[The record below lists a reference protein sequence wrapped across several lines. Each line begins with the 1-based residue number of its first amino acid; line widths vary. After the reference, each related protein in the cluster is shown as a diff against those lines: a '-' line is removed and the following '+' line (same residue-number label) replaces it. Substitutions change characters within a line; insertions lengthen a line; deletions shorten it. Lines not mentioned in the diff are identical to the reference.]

1 MSTSSKFW
9 LVLIIILLLVAVA
22 LILVF
27 TLGDDDE
34 NKDVMKAK
42 GLYGVCKTN
51 FDCNWGFVCELRDH
65 PSDGIC
71 VIAPGGACYNN
82 KDAAC
87 YSGYVCDSQDGV
99 CVKSE

>member
-1 MSTSSKFW
+1 MDTTTK
-9 LVLIIILLLVAVA
+9 ILLVVVIIGIIVGIVL
-22 LILVF
+22 LFVF
-27 TLGDDDE
+27 GDTEDSP
-34 NKDVMKAK
+34 DVMKSK

-51 FDCNWGFVCELRDH
+51 FDCTWGFVCELRDH
-65 PSDGIC
+65 PSDGVC

-99 CVKSE
+99 CVKAE

>member
-1 MSTSSKFW
+1 MNTSSKI
-9 LVLIIILLLVAVA
+9 LLGIIIIAIIVGLV

-27 TLGDDDE
+27 ANDDD
-34 NKDVMKAK
+34 NNDVTKAK

>member
-1 MSTSSKFW
+1 MDTSSKIW
-9 LVLIIILLLVAVA
+9 LVVIIVLLVVAVV

-27 TLGDDDE
+27 TLDDDE
-34 NKDVMKAK
+34 NPDVMKAK
-42 GLYGVCKTN
+42 GLYEVCKTN

-65 PSDGIC
+65 PSDGLC

-99 CVKSE
+99 CVKAE

>member
-1 MSTSSKFW
+1 MDTTSKI
-9 LVLIIILLLVAVA
+9 VLGIIIIAIIVGVVLLLVFA
-22 LILVF
+22 IN
-27 TLGDDDE
+27 DDDE
-34 NKDVMKAK
+34 NPDVMKAK

-51 FDCNWGFVCELRDH
+51 FECNWGFVCELRDH
-65 PSDGIC
+65 PSDGLC

>member
-1 MSTSSKFW
+1 MNTSSKIW
-9 LVLIIILLLVAVA
+9 IGIIIIAIIVAVVLLVIFA
-22 LILVF
+22 I
-27 TLGDDDE
+27 DDDD
-34 NKDVMKAK
+34 NNNDVTKSK

-51 FDCNWGFVCELRDH
+51 FDCTWGFVCELRDH

>member
-1 MSTSSKFW
+1 MVISTWFW
-9 LVLIIILLLVAVA
+9 IILIILIIVGVVLAIVLIDN
-22 LILVF
+22 
-27 TLGDDDE
+27 DDD
-34 NKDVMKAK
+34 NNNDVTKSK
-42 GLYGVCKTN
+42 GLYGVCKNN

-82 KDAAC
+82 KDMAC

-99 CVKSE
+99 CVKNE

>member
-1 MSTSSKFW
+1 MDTTSKIVFG
-9 LVLIIILLLVAVA
+9 IIIIAIIVGVVLLLVFV
-22 LILVF
+22 IN
-27 TLGDDDE
+27 DDDE
-34 NKDVMKAK
+34 NSDVMKAK

-51 FDCNWGFVCELRDH
+51 FECNWGFVCELRDH
-65 PSDGIC
+65 PSDGLC

>member
-1 MSTSSKFW
+1 MNTSTKIF
-9 LVLIIILLLVAVA
+9 LVIFIIAIIVGIVLLV
-22 LILVF
+22 VF
-27 TLGDDDE
+27 TVDDD
-34 NKDVMKAK
+34 NNNDVLKSK

-51 FDCNWGFVCELRDH
+51 FDCTWGFVCEIRDH
-65 PSDGIC
+65 PSDGVC

-82 KDAAC
+82 KDTAC

>member
-1 MSTSSKFW
+1 MDTTSKI
-9 LVLIIILLLVAVA
+9 VLGIIIIAIIVGIVLLLV
-22 LILVF
+22 F
-27 TLGDDDE
+27 TINNDDE
-34 NKDVMKAK
+34 NPDVMKAK

-99 CVKSE
+99 CVKAE